1 MANDDALLP
10 DGADARDVKPRIRR
24 THLSLF
30 VRDPEAS
37 AKWYEDVLAMEITAR
52 GPQWVFLSYG
62 RKHHDIALIRA
73 EDEAQLG
80 GIGLQHYGLEID
92 GDLEDL
98 RRLYGMLLEKG
109 VPVVK
114 TTDHKIG
121 IGVYFTDPDG
131 NRFEFFCETVPDD
144 EEGKRVLCAYN
155 APSEPVVIDPLYT

>member
-1 MANDDALLP
+1 MANDDVLQP
-10 DGADARDVKPRIRR
+10 DGTDARDVKPRIRR

-73 EDEAQLG
+73 EEDAQPG

-131 NRFEFFCETVPDD
+131 NRFEFFCETVHDD
-144 EEGKRVLCAYN
+144 EEAKRLLREHN
-155 APSEPVVIDPLYT
+155 APSETVDMDPLWT